1 MTPDQ
6 THDLIR
12 YAIFAA
18 IMLGILGAYVAT
30 TLRTDRPARRA
41 HTDRRLSPVEY
52 ATLEIVRAGL
62 QRHGF
67 DALKPEHV
75 HSARRA
81 ALMIAGE
88 ARKDPEGPQ

>member
-12 YAIFAA
+12 YAIFAV
-18 IMLGILGAYVAT
+18 ILGPFVAT
-30 TLRTDRPARRA
+30 SLRAARPG

-52 ATLEIVRAGL
+52 ATLKIVRAGL

-75 HSARRA
+75 QNARRA
-81 ALMIAGE
+81 ARMIVNQDDKG
-88 ARKDPEGPQ
+88 DPQ

>member
-12 YAIFAA
+12 YAIFAV
-18 IMLGILGAYVAT
+18 ILLGILGAFVAT
-30 TLRTDRPARRA
+30 SLRAARPARSA
-41 HTDRRLSPVEY
+41 RRLSPVEY
-52 ATLEIVRAGL
+52 ATLEIVPAGL

-67 DALKPEHV
+67 DALQPEHV

-88 ARKDPEGPQ
+88 ARKEPEGPQ

>member
-12 YAIFAA
+12 YAIFAVILLA
-18 IMLGILGAYVAT
+18 LLGAYVAT
-30 TLRTDRPARRA
+30 SPRTDRPARRA

-75 HSARRA
+75 QNANRA
-81 ALMIAGE
+81 ARMIVHQDE
-88 ARKDPEGPQ
+88 KDDLQ